1 MYHKISCSIHNSVC
15 KVNLPLKLVVELT
28 KGNCYYTNASFFF
41 ANDQATLLAIGQ
53 ASLVAYVSSADKA

>member
-1 MYHKISCSIHNSVC
+1 MC
-15 KVNLPLKLVVELT
+15 KVDLPLKLVVELT
-28 KGNCYYTNASFFF
+28 KGNCYYTNASFFFF